1 MMVPWD
7 GNGGPPECI
16 PLDSFAPFQDAV
28 RRARAVSAS
37 SGHRRDTCQ
46 RTRAAFSAERAETSL
61 SSRTWHCATSTDHR
75 NLARQSKSPQSSSI
89 TGQPSS
95 ARHTKFGLRSSAR
108 HLPRS
113 QPQRAYWPS
122 PFNSSPTTISHP
134 LPVFSTSSLTPRA
147 MSDLCPVYAP
157 FFGAMVSASPPH
169 VGQGIWLTTRRC
181 CPFDALS

>member
-1 MMVPWD
+1 MALRDVD
-7 GNGGPPECI
+7 GP
-16 PLDSFAPFQDAV
+16 SKSRKAV
-28 RRARAVSAS
+28 EVIAIFV
-37 SGHRRDTCQ
+37 
-46 RTRAAFSAERAETSL
+46 
-61 SSRTWHCATSTDHR
+61 DHR
-75 NLARQSKSPQSSSI
+75 TA
-89 TGQPSS
+89 SS
-95 ARHTKFGLRSSAR
+95 ARHTNFGLRSSAR

-113 QPQRAYWPS
+113 QLQRAYWPS

-169 VGQGIWLTTRRC
+169 AGQGTWLTTRRC